1 MSSLPSKKILDDL
14 YTRFVVNGPEEEKQS
29 LNRLMFLVESAHWY
43 YEDNVVENDKT
54 LKSLSFGEFTRL
66 LFNNSDALSP
76 HVGYMDMIFRD
87 FFSYKSRIPVAGAII
102 LDETYERCL
111 LVKGWKQSSNW
122 SFPRGKKNTNEED
135 DVCAIREVLEETGC
149 DVSKLLNK
157 EEYIEITFE
166 GKKRV
171 RLYIVVGVRDDTA
184 FAPLTKKEISQ
195 ISWFRLDGLESGFAG
210 LKLFEVAPFLAS
222 LKSWISKHL
231 SPLSI
236 DKPLNHHSAC
246 GLQQRRQRQQ

>member
-1 MSSLPSKKILDDL
+1 MVQTGGNGNIWWRREQSGSAVEDRWKLGKFKSARRVIEFTVDGSYASQREIFGISSRRCGAVGVDA
-14 YTRFVVNGPEEEKQS
+14 FVVD
-29 LNRLMFLVESAHWY
+29 Y
-43 YEDNVVENDKT
+43 
-54 LKSLSFGEFTRL
+54 
-66 LFNNSDALSP
+66 
-76 HVGYMDMIFRD
+76 
-87 FFSYKSRIPVAGAII
+87 
-102 LDETYERCL
+102 
-111 LVKGWKQSSNW
+111 
-122 SFPRGKKNTNEED
+122 
-135 DVCAIREVLEETGC
+135 TGC
-149 DVSKLLNK
+149 DVSKLLKK

-236 DKPLNHHSAC
+236 DKPLKPPLCVWTAVTKKTTITITTTERRYNVKPWKQSLKVNKSAILPALGIC
-246 GLQQRRQRQQ
+246 S

>member
-1 MSSLPSKKILDDL
+1 
-14 YTRFVVNGPEEEKQS
+14 
-29 LNRLMFLVESAHWY
+29 
-43 YEDNVVENDKT
+43 
-54 LKSLSFGEFTRL
+54 
-66 LFNNSDALSP
+66 
-76 HVGYMDMIFRD
+76 MIFRV
-87 FFSYKSRIPVAGAII
+87 FFYYKSRIPVAGAII

-171 RLYIVVGVRDDTA
+171 RLYVVVGVRDDTA

-210 LKLFEVAPFLAS
+210 VKLFEVAPFLAS

-236 DKPLNHHSAC
+236 DKPLKPPLCVWTATKKTTTTITITTTERRYNVKPWRQSLKVNKSAILPALGIC
-246 GLQQRRQRQQ
+246 S